1 VNLRKAP
8 VGGRDG
14 MPAIFSLMETV
25 RAFAIVTISA
35 GISAFQQLLQAFLA
49 RV

>member
-1 VNLRKAP
+1 
-8 VGGRDG
+8 

-35 GISAFQQLLQAFLA
+35 RTSAFQQLLQAFLA